1 MLIPRPHEIKKSGSI
16 LKNKAIGK
24 VENAF
29 SPLLFRHYKD
39 MILAD
44 DSSPTILEIK
54 QDLSVENEEEYHLI
68 IKENRIQIISK
79 TEKAAFYGLIT
90 LKQLQSEQIIETQEI
105 KDKPDLKVRGLM
117 LDISRAKVLNVSSIK
132 KIIDLIAELK
142 YNHLELYVEGFSY
155 EYKNIKE
162 ALADKNYLTQEE
174 YLEVEKYAIEKY
186 IDFVPNQNGFGH
198 MSDWLALDKFKE
210 LAECPDGFE
219 IWGSKRPPSTLDPTN
234 PKSFELVKQMY
245 EEMIPFTKSKYF
257 NMNFDEPYELGH
269 GKSKQECLKTS
280 TEDVYIEYLEKLANV
295 VRKYNKTPMIWGD
308 VLVKHPDKISKL
320 SKDIVFI
327 DWGYNKAYDFVNH
340 AKMLEELKVKYLLA
354 PGTSTW
360 SSITGRFIDMKETIE
375 NSTCSSK
382 KYHGLGILLTDW
394 GDMGH
399 LQYLPSSYLGF
410 IYGAM
415 LSWSSGTIED
425 AEKYLAIILND
436 ETLAKVI
443 VELSHYHELEG
454 EYRDYGTRL
463 FASIMWAEHG
473 RRQDDKVNFFL
484 NRMKSNIIS
493 YEAVQKLHDLFI
505 QEKNK
510 LQNAKECLEKDEIK
524 NAILLLETLLAI
536 NERLHSYLDNCIVN
550 FDEPIKNLEKYLE
563 NHKKLWLARNIK
575 EGYAFSANRIN
586 WLIEMLMCLDRK
598 EKIWWRLKKCI

>member
-1 MLIPRPHEIKKSGSI
+1 MLIPRPHGIKKSGSI

-39 MILAD
+39 MILSD
-44 DSSPTILEIK
+44 DSSQTILEIR
-54 QDLSVENEEEYHLI
+54 QDLSIENEEEYHLI
-68 IKENRIQIISK
+68 IQEDRIQIISK
-79 TEKAAFYGLIT
+79 TEKAAFYGLVT
-90 LKQLQSEQIIETQEI
+90 LKQLQSEQIIETQDI
-105 KDKPDLKVRGLM
+105 KDKPDLEVRGLM

-132 KIIDLIAELK
+132 KIIDLMAELK

-524 NAILLLETLLAI
+524 NAILLLETLLDI

-598 EKIWWRLKKCI
+598 EKI

>member
-105 KDKPDLKVRGLM
+105 KDKPDLKVRSLM

-598 EKIWWRLKKCI
+598 EKI

>member
-245 EEMIPFTKSKYF
+245 EEMIPFTKYF

-269 GKSKQECLKTS
+269 GKSKEECLKTS
-280 TEDVYIEYLEKLANV
+280 TEDVYIEYLEILANV

-382 KYHGLGILLTDW
+382 KYHGLGILLADW

-524 NAILLLETLLAI
+524 NAILLLETLLDI

-598 EKIWWRLKKCI
+598 EKI

>member
-68 IKENRIQIISK
+68 IQEDRVQIISK
-79 TEKAAFYGLIT
+79 TEKAAFYGLVT

-105 KDKPDLKVRGLM
+105 KDKPDLEVRGLM

-132 KIIDLIAELK
+132 KIIDLVAELK

-375 NSTCSSK
+375 NSTYASK

-443 VELSHYHELEG
+443 VELSRYHELEG

-473 RRQDDKVNFFL
+473 KRQDDKVNFFL

-524 NAILLLETLLAI
+524 NAILLLETLLDI

-598 EKIWWRLKKCI
+598 EKI

>member
-68 IKENRIQIISK
+68 IQEDRIQIISK
-79 TEKAAFYGLIT
+79 TEKAAFYGLVT

-105 KDKPDLKVRGLM
+105 KDKPDLEVRGLM

-132 KIIDLIAELK
+132 KIIDLVAELK

-375 NSTCSSK
+375 NSTYASK

-436 ETLAKVI
+436 EILAKVI
-443 VELSHYHELEG
+443 VELSRYHELEG

-473 RRQDDKVNFFL
+473 KRQDDKVNFFL

-524 NAILLLETLLAI
+524 NAILLLETLLDI

-598 EKIWWRLKKCI
+598 EKI

>member
-44 DSSPTILEIK
+44 DSSPTILEIR
-54 QDLSVENEEEYHLI
+54 QDLSIENEEEYHLI
-68 IKENRIQIISK
+68 IQEDRIQIISN
-79 TEKAAFYGLIT
+79 TEKAAFYGLVT

-375 NSTCSSK
+375 NSTYASK

-436 ETLAKVI
+436 EILAKVI
-443 VELSHYHELEG
+443 VELSRYHELEG

-473 RRQDDKVNFFL
+473 KRQDDKVNFFL

-493 YEAVQKLHDLFI
+493 YEAVQNLHKLFT

-510 LQNAKECLEKDEIK
+510 LQNAKECLEKDEIE
-524 NAILLLETLLAI
+524 NAILLLETLLDI
-536 NERLHSYLDNCIVN
+536 NERLHSYLDNCVVN

-598 EKIWWRLKKCI
+598 EKI

>member
-68 IKENRIQIISK
+68 IQEDRIQIISK
-79 TEKAAFYGLIT
+79 TEKAAFYGLVT

-105 KDKPDLKVRGLM
+105 KDKPDLEVRGLM

-132 KIIDLIAELK
+132 KIIDLVAELK

-308 VLVKHPDKISKL
+308 VLLKHPDKISKL

-375 NSTCSSK
+375 NSTYASK

-524 NAILLLETLLAI
+524 NAILLLETLLDI

-598 EKIWWRLKKCI
+598 EKI

>member
-68 IKENRIQIISK
+68 IQEDRIQIISK
-79 TEKAAFYGLIT
+79 TEKAAFYGLVT

-105 KDKPDLKVRGLM
+105 KDKPDLEVRGLM

-132 KIIDLIAELK
+132 KIIDLVAELK

-375 NSTCSSK
+375 NSTYASK

-493 YEAVQKLHDLFI
+493 YEAVQNLHKLFT

-524 NAILLLETLLAI
+524 NAILLLETLLDI

-598 EKIWWRLKKCI
+598 EKI

>member
-382 KYHGLGILLTDW
+382 KYHRLGILLTDW

-484 NRMKSNIIS
+484 NRMKANIIS

-524 NAILLLETLLAI
+524 NAILLLETLLDI

-598 EKIWWRLKKCI
+598 EKI

>member
-68 IKENRIQIISK
+68 IQEDRIQIISK
-79 TEKAAFYGLIT
+79 TEKAAFYGLVT

-105 KDKPDLKVRGLM
+105 KDKPDLEVRGLM

-132 KIIDLIAELK
+132 KIIDLVAELK

-375 NSTCSSK
+375 NSTYASK

-436 ETLAKVI
+436 EILAKVI
-443 VELSHYHELEG
+443 VELSLYHELEG

-473 RRQDDKVNFFL
+473 KRQDDKVNFFL

-524 NAILLLETLLAI
+524 NAILLLETLLDI

-598 EKIWWRLKKCI
+598 EKI

>member
-39 MILAD
+39 MILSD
-44 DSSPTILEIK
+44 DSSQTILEIR
-54 QDLSVENEEEYHLI
+54 QDLSIENEEEYHLI
-68 IKENRIQIISK
+68 IQEDRIQIISK
-79 TEKAAFYGLIT
+79 TEKAAFYGLVT
-90 LKQLQSEQIIETQEI
+90 LKQLQSEQIIETQDI
-105 KDKPDLKVRGLM
+105 KDKPDLEVRGLM

-598 EKIWWRLKKCI
+598 EKI

>member
-68 IKENRIQIISK
+68 IQEDRIQIISK
-79 TEKAAFYGLIT
+79 TEKAAFYGLVT

-105 KDKPDLKVRGLM
+105 KDKPDLEVRGLM

-132 KIIDLIAELK
+132 KIIDLVAELK

-210 LAECPDGFE
+210 LAECSDGFE

-375 NSTCSSK
+375 NSTYASK

-524 NAILLLETLLAI
+524 NAILLLETLLDI
-536 NERLHSYLDNCIVN
+536 NERLHSYLDNCLVN

-598 EKIWWRLKKCI
+598 EKI

>member
-1 MLIPRPHEIKKSGSI
+1 MLIPRPHEIKKSGSV

-68 IKENRIQIISK
+68 IQEDRIQIISK
-79 TEKAAFYGLIT
+79 TEKAAFYGLVT

-105 KDKPDLKVRGLM
+105 KDKPDLEVRGLM

-132 KIIDLIAELK
+132 KIIDLVAELK

-308 VLVKHPDKISKL
+308 VLLKHPDKITKL

-375 NSTCSSK
+375 NSTYASK

-524 NAILLLETLLAI
+524 NAILLLETLLDI

-598 EKIWWRLKKCI
+598 EKI

>member
-39 MILAD
+39 MILSD

-598 EKIWWRLKKCI
+598 EKI

>member
-68 IKENRIQIISK
+68 IQEDRVQIISK
-79 TEKAAFYGLIT
+79 TEKAAFYGLVT

-105 KDKPDLKVRGLM
+105 KDKPDLEVRGLM

-132 KIIDLIAELK
+132 KIIDLMAELK

-375 NSTCSSK
+375 NSTYASK

-399 LQYLPSSYLGF
+399 LQHLPSSYLGF

-415 LSWSSGTIED
+415 LSWSSGKIED
-425 AEKYLAIILND
+425 AEKYLEIILND
-436 ETLAKVI
+436 EILAKVI

-524 NAILLLETLLAI
+524 NAILLLETLLDI

-598 EKIWWRLKKCI
+598 EKI

>member
-54 QDLSVENEEEYHLI
+54 QDLSVENEEEYLLI
-68 IKENRIQIISK
+68 IQEDRIQIISK
-79 TEKAAFYGLIT
+79 TEKAAFYGLVT

-105 KDKPDLKVRGLM
+105 KDKPDLEVRGLM

-132 KIIDLIAELK
+132 KIIDLMAELK

-375 NSTCSSK
+375 NSTYASK

-436 ETLAKVI
+436 EILAKVI
-443 VELSHYHELEG
+443 VELSRYHELEG

-473 RRQDDKVNFFL
+473 KRQDDKVNFFL

-493 YEAVQKLHDLFI
+493 YEAVQNLHKLFT

-524 NAILLLETLLAI
+524 NAILLLETLLDI

-598 EKIWWRLKKCI
+598 EKI

>member
-1 MLIPRPHEIKKSGSI
+1 MLIPRPHGIKKSGSI

-39 MILAD
+39 MILSD
-44 DSSPTILEIK
+44 DSSQTILEIR
-54 QDLSVENEEEYHLI
+54 QDLSIENEEEYHLI
-68 IKENRIQIISK
+68 IQEDRIQIISK
-79 TEKAAFYGLIT
+79 TEKAAFYGLVT
-90 LKQLQSEQIIETQEI
+90 LKQLQSEQIIETQDI

-132 KIIDLIAELK
+132 KIIDLMAELK

-598 EKIWWRLKKCI
+598 EKI

>member
-68 IKENRIQIISK
+68 IQEDRIQIISK
-79 TEKAAFYGLIT
+79 TEKAAFYGLVT

-117 LDISRAKVLNVSSIK
+117 IDISRAKVLNVSSIK
-132 KIIDLIAELK
+132 KIIDLVAELK

-436 ETLAKVI
+436 EILAKVI
-443 VELSHYHELEG
+443 VELSRYHELEG

-473 RRQDDKVNFFL
+473 KRQDDEVNFFL

-493 YEAVQKLHDLFI
+493 YEAVQELHDLFI

-524 NAILLLETLLAI
+524 NAILLLETLLDI

-598 EKIWWRLKKCI
+598 EKI

>member
-505 QEKNK
+505 QEKKK

-598 EKIWWRLKKCI
+598 EKI

>member
-68 IKENRIQIISK
+68 IQEDRVQIISK
-79 TEKAAFYGLIT
+79 TEKAAFYGLVT

-105 KDKPDLKVRGLM
+105 KDKPDLEVRGLM

-132 KIIDLIAELK
+132 KIIDLVAELK

-375 NSTCSSK
+375 NSTYASK

-436 ETLAKVI
+436 EILAKVI
-443 VELSHYHELEG
+443 VELSRYHELEG

-473 RRQDDKVNFFL
+473 KRQDDKVNFFL

-493 YEAVQKLHDLFI
+493 YEAAQKLHDLFI

-524 NAILLLETLLAI
+524 NAILLLETLLDI

-598 EKIWWRLKKCI
+598 EKI

>member
-39 MILAD
+39 MILSD
-44 DSSPTILEIK
+44 DSSQTILEIR
-54 QDLSVENEEEYHLI
+54 QDLSIENEEEYHLI

-105 KDKPDLKVRGLM
+105 KDKPDLEVRGLM

-132 KIIDLIAELK
+132 KIIDLMAELK

-382 KYHGLGILLTDW
+382 KYHGLGVLLTDW

-524 NAILLLETLLAI
+524 NAILLLETLLDI

-598 EKIWWRLKKCI
+598 EKI

>member
-68 IKENRIQIISK
+68 IQEDRIQIISK
-79 TEKAAFYGLIT
+79 TEKAVFYGLVT

-105 KDKPDLKVRGLM
+105 KDKPDLEVRGLM

-132 KIIDLIAELK
+132 KIIDLMAELK

-375 NSTCSSK
+375 NSTYASK

-436 ETLAKVI
+436 EILAKVI
-443 VELSHYHELEG
+443 VELSRYHELEG

-473 RRQDDKVNFFL
+473 KRQDDKVNFFL

-493 YEAVQKLHDLFI
+493 YEAVQNLHKLFT

-510 LQNAKECLEKDEIK
+510 LQNAKECLEKDEIE
-524 NAILLLETLLAI
+524 NAILLLETLLDI
-536 NERLHSYLDNCIVN
+536 NERLHSYLDNCVVN

-598 EKIWWRLKKCI
+598 EKI

>member
-234 PKSFELVKQMY
+234 PKSFELVNQMY

-269 GKSKQECLKTS
+269 GKSKEECLKTS

-436 ETLAKVI
+436 ETLTKVI

-598 EKIWWRLKKCI
+598 EKI

>member
-132 KIIDLIAELK
+132 KIIDLMAELK

-269 GKSKQECLKTS
+269 GKSKEECLKTS

-598 EKIWWRLKKCI
+598 EKI

>member
-68 IKENRIQIISK
+68 IQEDRIQIISK
-79 TEKAAFYGLIT
+79 TEKAAFYGLVT

-105 KDKPDLKVRGLM
+105 KDKPDLEVRGLM

-132 KIIDLIAELK
+132 KIIDLVAELK

-375 NSTCSSK
+375 NSTYASK
-382 KYHGLGILLTDW
+382 KYYGLGILLTDW

-524 NAILLLETLLAI
+524 NAILLLETLLDI

-598 EKIWWRLKKCI
+598 EKI

>member
-39 MILAD
+39 MILSD
-44 DSSPTILEIK
+44 DSSQTILEIR
-54 QDLSVENEEEYHLI
+54 QDLSIENEEEYHLI
-68 IKENRIQIISK
+68 IQEDRIQIISK
-79 TEKAAFYGLIT
+79 TEKAAFYGLVT
-90 LKQLQSEQIIETQEI
+90 LKQLQSEQIIETQDI
-105 KDKPDLKVRGLM
+105 KDKPDLEVRGLM

-132 KIIDLIAELK
+132 KIIDLMAELK

-524 NAILLLETLLAI
+524 NAILLLETLLDI

-598 EKIWWRLKKCI
+598 EKI

>member
-308 VLVKHPDKISKL
+308 VLVKHPGKISKL

-598 EKIWWRLKKCI
+598 EKI

>member
-68 IKENRIQIISK
+68 IQEDRIQIISK
-79 TEKAAFYGLIT
+79 TEKAAFYGLVT

-105 KDKPDLKVRGLM
+105 KDKPDLEVRGLM

-132 KIIDLIAELK
+132 KIIDLVAELK

-375 NSTCSSK
+375 NSTYASK

-493 YEAVQKLHDLFI
+493 YEAVQNLHKLFT

-524 NAILLLETLLAI
+524 NAILLLETLLDI
-536 NERLHSYLDNCIVN
+536 NERLHSYLDNCVVN

-598 EKIWWRLKKCI
+598 EKI

>member
-68 IKENRIQIISK
+68 IQEDRIQIISK
-79 TEKAAFYGLIT
+79 TEKAAFYGLVT

-105 KDKPDLKVRGLM
+105 KDKPDLEVRGLM

-132 KIIDLIAELK
+132 KIIDLVAELK

-269 GKSKQECLKTS
+269 GKSKQECLRTS

-375 NSTCSSK
+375 NSTYASK

-524 NAILLLETLLAI
+524 NAILLLETLLDI

-598 EKIWWRLKKCI
+598 EKI

>member
-68 IKENRIQIISK
+68 IQEDRVQIISK
-79 TEKAAFYGLIT
+79 TEKAAFYGLVT

-105 KDKPDLKVRGLM
+105 KDKPDLEVRGLM

-132 KIIDLIAELK
+132 EIIDLVAELK

-375 NSTCSSK
+375 NSTYASK

-436 ETLAKVI
+436 EILAKVI
-443 VELSHYHELEG
+443 VELSRYHELEG

-473 RRQDDKVNFFL
+473 KRQDDKVNFFL

-493 YEAVQKLHDLFI
+493 YEAVQNLHKLFT

-524 NAILLLETLLAI
+524 NAILLLETLLDI

-598 EKIWWRLKKCI
+598 EKI

>member
-68 IKENRIQIISK
+68 IQEDRIQIISK
-79 TEKAAFYGLIT
+79 TEKAAFYGLVT

-105 KDKPDLKVRGLM
+105 KDKPDLEVRGLM

-132 KIIDLIAELK
+132 KIIDLVAELK

-375 NSTCSSK
+375 NSTYASK

-524 NAILLLETLLAI
+524 NAILLLETLLDI

-598 EKIWWRLKKCI
+598 EKI

>member
-68 IKENRIQIISK
+68 IQEDRIQIISK
-79 TEKAAFYGLIT
+79 TEKAAFYGLVT

-105 KDKPDLKVRGLM
+105 KDKPDLEVRGLM

-132 KIIDLIAELK
+132 KIIDLMAELK

-375 NSTCSSK
+375 NSTYASK

-436 ETLAKVI
+436 EILAKVI
-443 VELSHYHELEG
+443 VELSRYHELEG

-473 RRQDDKVNFFL
+473 KRQDDKVNFFL

-493 YEAVQKLHDLFI
+493 YEAVQNLHKLFT

-524 NAILLLETLLAI
+524 NAILLLETLLDI

-598 EKIWWRLKKCI
+598 EKI

>member
-68 IKENRIQIISK
+68 IQEDRIQIISK
-79 TEKAAFYGLIT
+79 TEKAAFYGLVT

-105 KDKPDLKVRGLM
+105 KDKPDLEVRGLM

-132 KIIDLIAELK
+132 KIIDLMAELK
-142 YNHLELYVEGFSY
+142 YNHLELYIEGFSY

-375 NSTCSSK
+375 NSTYASK

-524 NAILLLETLLAI
+524 NAILLLETLLDI

-598 EKIWWRLKKCI
+598 EKI

>member
-68 IKENRIQIISK
+68 IQEDRIQIISK
-79 TEKAAFYGLIT
+79 TEKAAFYGLVT

-105 KDKPDLKVRGLM
+105 KDKPDLEVRGLM

-132 KIIDLIAELK
+132 KIIDLVAELK

-320 SKDIVFI
+320 SKDIVFV

-375 NSTCSSK
+375 NSTYASK

-443 VELSHYHELEG
+443 VELSRYHELEG

-473 RRQDDKVNFFL
+473 KRQDDKVNFFL

-524 NAILLLETLLAI
+524 NAILLLETLLDI

-598 EKIWWRLKKCI
+598 EKI

>member
-68 IKENRIQIISK
+68 IQEDRVQIISK
-79 TEKAAFYGLIT
+79 TEKAAFYGLVT

-105 KDKPDLKVRGLM
+105 KDKPDLEVRGLM

-132 KIIDLIAELK
+132 KIIDLMAELK

-375 NSTCSSK
+375 NSTYASK

-524 NAILLLETLLAI
+524 NAILLLETLLDI

-598 EKIWWRLKKCI
+598 EKI

>member
-1 MLIPRPHEIKKSGSI
+1 MLIPRPYEIKKSGRKSGSI

-68 IKENRIQIISK
+68 IQEDRLQIISK

-90 LKQLQSEQIIETQEI
+90 LKQLQSEQIIETQNI
-105 KDKPDLKVRGLM
+105 KDKPDLEVRGLM

-132 KIIDLIAELK
+132 KIIDLMAELK

-320 SKDIVFI
+320 SKDIVFV

-524 NAILLLETLLAI
+524 NAILLLETLLDI

-598 EKIWWRLKKCI
+598 EKI

>member
-90 LKQLQSEQIIETQEI
+90 LKQLQSEQIIETQEM

-598 EKIWWRLKKCI
+598 EKI

>member
-68 IKENRIQIISK
+68 IQEDCVQIISK
-79 TEKAAFYGLIT
+79 TEKAAFYGLVT

-105 KDKPDLKVRGLM
+105 KDKPDLEVRGLM

-132 KIIDLIAELK
+132 KIIDLVAELK

-360 SSITGRFIDMKETIE
+360 SSITGRFIDMKENIE
-375 NSTCSSK
+375 NSTYASK

-463 FASIMWAEHG
+463 FTSIMWAEHG

-493 YEAVQKLHDLFI
+493 YEAVQNLHKLFT

-510 LQNAKECLEKDEIK
+510 LQNAKECLEKDEIE
-524 NAILLLETLLAI
+524 NAILLLETLLDI

-598 EKIWWRLKKCI
+598 EKI

>member
-269 GKSKQECLKTS
+269 GKQECLKTS

-524 NAILLLETLLAI
+524 NAILLLETLLDI

-598 EKIWWRLKKCI
+598 EKI